1 MRTGTREMTPASIPL
16 SFRDLIKRRVQRRIG
31 FAGEQLRLSF
41 QAENRSRQLHRK
53 PPFRAVSATP
63 PYAFARTECVR
74 VSTLPRLSNASPIGV
89 GRHGPCLPG
98 DTNIPKSARQPSA
111 RTHENPPRQV

>member
-1 MRTGTREMTPASIPL
+1 MFCLCLLLLMIRRPPRSTRTATLFPYTTLFR

-74 VSTLPRLSNASPIGV
+74 LSKLPRMSNASPIG
-89 GRHGPCLPG
+89 GRRHGPCLPG
-98 DTNIPKSARQPSA
+98 DPKIA
-111 RTHENPPRQV
+111 E

>member
-1 MRTGTREMTPASIPL
+1 MTPASIPL

-41 QAENRSRQLHRK
+41 QAENRSRQHHRK
-53 PPFRAVSATP
+53 APFRAVSATP

-74 VSTLPRLSNASPIGV
+74 LSKLPRMRSDEHTSELQSLIRISYAV
-89 GRHGPCLPG
+89 LCL
-98 DTNIPKSARQPSA
+98 KKKQA
-111 RTHENPPRQV
+111 

>member
-53 PPFRAVSATP
+53 PPFRAVSETTP
-63 PYAFARTECVR
+63 YTFARPECVR
-74 VSTLPRLSNASPIGV
+74 LSKLPRMSNAPPLG
-89 GRHGPCLPG
+89 GRRQGPYLPG
-98 DTNIPKSARQPSA
+98 DPKNIDMKRKAS
-111 RTHENPPRQV
+111 PRCK